1 MDEPA
6 PKGPNEGP
14 EFPARRHVLEPD
26 CSRCDRLPEDRTCI
40 GWGTGPLDAAVMVI
54 GEAPAA
60 GDPDAER
67 WRGGNLTGK
76 AYTASHSGR
85 RIRRLFESIGYG
97 RRTYYTNAVKCFP
110 RDREAEE
117 PTHREPTAAELS
129 TCRHHLR
136 TELER
141 VGPDVVCP
149 TGKHATTSVLAVGSD
164 GAGAPDDDGAGTEL
178 DGFLDAVLEP
188 IDAGIGAPV
197 VPLLHPAYQDVW
209 RARLGYEADEYRDAI
224 DEAIATVI

>member
-1 MDEPA
+1 MDETSTERPA
-6 PKGPNEGP
+6 EDPD
-14 EFPARRHVLEPD
+14 FPTRRHVLEPD
-26 CSRCDRLPEDRTCI
+26 CSRCDRLPEDRTRI
-40 GWGTGPLDAAVMVI
+40 GWGTGPLDATVMVI

-67 WRGGNLTGK
+67 WRGGNLTGR
-76 AYTASHSGR
+76 AYTARHSGR

-97 RRTYYTNAVKCFP
+97 DRTYYTNAVKCFP
-110 RDREAEE
+110 RDREADE

-141 VGPDVVCP
+141 VAPDVVCP
-149 TGKHATTSVLAVGSD
+149 TGKHATTSVLAIGVETD
-164 GAGAPDDDGAGTEL
+164 GDDGDTAGEL

-224 DEAIATVI
+224 AERLATIA

>member
-1 MDEPA
+1 M
-6 PKGPNEGP
+6 NEDP
-14 EFPARRHVLEPD
+14 DFPTRRHVLEPD
-26 CSRCDRLPEDRTCI
+26 CSRCDRLPADRTCI
-40 GWGTGPLDAAVMVI
+40 SWGTGPLDAAVMVI

-85 RIRRLFESIGYG
+85 RIRRLFESIDYG
-97 RRTYYTNAVKCFP
+97 GRTYYTNAVKCFP
-110 RDREAEE
+110 RDREADE

-129 TCRHHLR
+129 TCRRHLR

-141 VGPDVVCP
+141 VEPDVVCP
-149 TGKHATTSVLAVGSD
+149 TGKHATTSVLAIGAETD
-164 GAGAPDDDGAGTEL
+164 GADGEPAVEL
-178 DGFLDAVLEP
+178 DGFLEAVLEP
-188 IDAGIGAPV
+188 IDAGVGGPV

-209 RARLGYEADEYRDAI
+209 RARLGYEAGEYRDAI
-224 DEAIATVI
+224 AETLARVT